1 LPWARPTRVLRPV
14 QLGFPSPLGLLA
26 RDRKHGR
33 GARATQRGGE
43 PARGISGRR
52 AHRSSLFVVGKG
64 GIDGGGRTRQAGV
77 GVAGIDGWVGEQH
90 TAGAELVG
98 GSARLG
104 SGRGKL
110 TLAWCSVADRAGGG
124 KLVGGGS

>member
-1 LPWARPTRVLRPV
+1 MGGA
-14 QLGFPSPLGLLA
+14 LGLHSGVGNLLEA
-26 RDRKHGR
+26 YRGGGLTGAACSWWGR
-33 GARATQRGGE
+33 G
-43 PARGISGRR
+43 GIG
-52 AHRSSLFVVGKG
+52 
-64 GIDGGGRTRQAGV
+64 GGGRARQAGV

-104 SGRGKL
+104 SGWGKL
-110 TLAWCSVADRAGGG
+110 TLAWCSVVDRAGGG